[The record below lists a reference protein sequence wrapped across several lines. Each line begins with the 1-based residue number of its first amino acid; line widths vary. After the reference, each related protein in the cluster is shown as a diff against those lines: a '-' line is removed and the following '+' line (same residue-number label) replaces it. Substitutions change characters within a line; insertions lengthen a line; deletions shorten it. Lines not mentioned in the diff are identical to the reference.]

1 MSETETLDEVRMYR
15 ISVLGTGLV
24 RMWRGWWILL
34 SVILANAVLQSLLVW
49 LNPMPYLSF
58 GFVALSVAS
67 LLILLLAWCIVASAM
82 LQATTG
88 KVEMQVI
95 WKVIRTRWAPLLGW
109 SLALLAAL
117 VLGFSLAV
125 VPGLLISALFPF
137 LLLAVVDGRSNPLA
151 TNFRVIAVRWGRWLI
166 TLVLM
171 GFGGLVLWLLSGIDG
186 FFVTGAP
193 GALAGWIVLGFAA
206 SWYTAAWAL
215 VYRSV
220 CPPQP

>member
-24 RMWRGWWILL
+24 RMWRGWWVLLPIIL
-34 SVILANAVLQSLLVW
+34 VNAVLQSVLVW
-49 LNPMPYLSF
+49 LNPMPYLTF
-58 GFVALSVAS
+58 GFVALSVTS
-67 LLILLLAWCIVASAM
+67 LLLLLLAWCIVASAM

-88 KVEMQVI
+88 MVEMHVI
-95 WKVIRTRWAPLLGW
+95 LKVIRTRWAPFLGW

-125 VPGLLISALFPF
+125 VPGLLITALFPF
-137 LLLAVVDGRSNPLA
+137 LLLAVVDGQSNPLA

-166 TLVLM
+166 TIIFM
-171 GFGGLVLWLLSGIDG
+171 GFGGLVLWLLSSLDG
-186 FFVTGAP
+186 FFVTGAL
-193 GALAGWIVLGFAA
+193 GALAGWIVLGLAA
-206 SWYTAAWAL
+206 SWYTAAWAV

-220 CPPQP
+220 CPRQP

>member
-24 RMWRGWWILL
+24 RMWKGWWVLL
-34 SVILANAVLQSLLVW
+34 SAILANAVLQSLLVW